1 MARSTLWLRHITAP
15 RKLGVYSLLRLFS
28 PPRWN
33 CIKMNDILLSS
44 LIKIPCPASNRH
56 PLRIHLYFFET
67 ESNWKLLALKNA
79 IKPELSYLKEERSRF
94 YENALLSWT
103 PNSIILRLP
112 LSSYQFT
119 EGMLLSHSWR
129 AIVND
134 SWIKLKCFSFG
145 ILGQNHSILICKI
158 AGASFIF
165 KLKMELSS
173 PPRKFPGNPQTW
185 SGH

>member
-1 MARSTLWLRHITAP
+1 M
-15 RKLGVYSLLRLFS
+15 KLHQNE
-28 PPRWN
+28 WH
-33 CIKMNDILLSS
+33 SS
-44 LIKIPCPASNRH
+44 LEFDKNTLPSLQQASFTNSFV
-56 PLRIHLYFFET
+56 LFET
-67 ESNWKLLALKNA
+67 VSNWKLLALKNA
-79 IKPELSYLKEERSRF
+79 IKPVLSYLKEERSRF

-165 KLKMELSS
+165 KPKAELSS